1 MSVNAL
7 MEKAVK
13 FFVEHKEKELL
24 NTLTEQQKED
34 LGLLLLIQRADRTKT
49 VSEDEIMKAQVL

>member
-1 MSVNAL
+1 